1 MKTYVSACSFC
12 YKNCMARKLS
22 LEESAF
28 NEIDELVLCRISY
41 LNFDG
46 LPADCDF
53 FKKNYP
59 FGTRRQFKT
68 LQNRLL
74 INQLTVKLMFD
85 AAAYR
90 GAA

>member
-1 MKTYVSACSFC
+1 
-12 YKNCMARKLS
+12 MARKLS

-46 LPADCDF
+46 VPEDCVF
-53 FKKNYP
+53 FKKITP
-59 FGTRRQFKT
+59 SELAEQFKT

-74 INQLTVKLMFD
+74 INQLTVKLVFD
-85 AAAYR
+85 APAYR
-90 GAA
+90 GTA

>member
-12 YKNCMARKLS
+12 YKNCMALKLS

-53 FKKNYP
+53 FKKI
-59 FGTRRQFKT
+59 TLSELAEQFKT
-68 LQNRLL
+68 LRNRLL

-90 GAA
+90 GTA

>member
-1 MKTYVSACSFC
+1 MKTYVSACSFY

-46 LPADCDF
+46 LPAD
-53 FKKNYP
+53 
-59 FGTRRQFKT
+59 
-68 LQNRLL
+68 
-74 INQLTVKLMFD
+74 
-85 AAAYR
+85 
-90 GAA
+90 

>member
-59 FGTRRQFKT
+59 FKT
-68 LQNRLL
+68 SRT
-74 INQLTVKLMFD
+74 I
-85 AAAYR
+85 
-90 GAA
+90 